1 MGACCSSFRSLLH
14 GLTEQMTHE
23 GIVMPFVLF
32 PHGADHFLQFR
43 ILHLTFVGA
52 HFLDGQFF
60 LRELILQSVELAI
73 GKRLE

>member
-1 MGACCSSFRSLLH
+1 
-14 GLTEQMTHE
+14 
-23 GIVMPFVLF
+23 MPFVLF

-60 LRELILQSVELAI
+60 LRELIPQSVELAI
-73 GKRLE
+73 GKRLSDRPEAILSPPIEVVFMASMCP